1 MNKLHLCI
9 GLMAVLAAAPAPAQ
23 TRSQAQ
29 AGAQAGSPARNPPG
43 DTNGNYMGQGRGSGL
58 LGFLSPEQRV
68 MFLQEQ
74 GVRGMTQEQRQT
86 WRQDQTKKLASMSET
101 DRAKLKTDLQKK
113 WDGLPQDRKTRI
125 EARLANRMTQQN
137 GGLQ

>member
-9 GLMAVLAAAPAPAQ
+9 GLMAVLAAGPALAQ
-23 TRSQAQ
+23 T
-29 AGAQAGSPARNPPG
+29 PARTPPG

-86 WRQDQTKKLASMSET
+86 WRQQERQKLASMSET

-113 WDGLPQDRKTRI
+113 WDGLPQDQKTRI

-137 GGLQ
+137 SGLQ

>member
-9 GLMAVLAAAPAPAQ
+9 GLMTVLAAAPALAQ
-23 TRSQAQ
+23 TRPQPQ
-29 AGAQAGSPARNPPG
+29 SPARAAPPG

-68 MFLQEQ
+68 MFLQDQ
-74 GVRGMTQEQRQT
+74 GVRGMTQEQRQA
-86 WRQDQTKKLASMSET
+86 WRQQERQKLASMSET

-137 GGLQ
+137 SGLQ